1 MLHRLGTLL
10 LVATCFAAS
19 PASAASYL
27 LTSNNSQL
35 TVTDNNGATVW
46 YVDAG
51 ASPRDN
57 LFLPNFYFRVG
68 ATGNES
74 NFLNALGA
82 PTVQQ
87 NAANSL
93 TLAFAG
99 PTLSATINWTLVGG
113 AAGSNTSVLAK
124 SVSVTNLTADAIDL
138 RLFDDSD
145 YDINFDQF
153 NQADQAALVAPGH
166 IVTTS
171 ATSPIQIS
179 SIASVT
185 PDHYQITDFI
195 TPYLQLFFDTDGPT
209 TLSDQPGL
217 GTAFPSVPGDNAF
230 AFQWDRTLGA
240 GQSFFVSQVSTYS
253 PAAAAAA
260 AAAVPEPASWAML
273 IGGFGL
279 AGGALRR
286 RTVVRSAGHA

>member
-10 LVATCFAAS
+10 LAASCFAAA

-51 ASPRDN
+51 PTPRDN
-57 LFLPNFYFRVG
+57 LFLSNFYFRVG

-74 NFLNALGA
+74 SFLTALGA

-99 PTLSATINWTLVGG
+99 PTLGATINWTLVGG

-138 RLFDDSD
+138 HLFDYTDF
-145 YDINFDQF
+145 DINFDQF
-153 NQADQAALVAPGH
+153 NQADQATLVAPGQ
-166 IVTTS
+166 IVTSS

-195 TPYLQLFFDTDGPT
+195 TPYLQFFVDLDGPT
-209 TLSDQPGL
+209 TLSDQPGP
-217 GTAFPSVPGDNAF
+217 GNAFPSVPGDNAF
-230 AFQWDRTLGA
+230 AFQWNRTLGA
-240 GQSFFVSQVSTYS
+240 GQSFFVSQISTYS
-253 PAAAAAA
+253 PT
-260 AAAVPEPASWAML
+260 AAVPEPASWAMM

-279 AGGALRR
+279 VGSALRR
-286 RTVVRSAGHA
+286 RKAPWTALHV